1 MDSKKSWDS
10 KYLLLVFIHLAVG
23 LFVKHYQKIA
33 VFFKN
38 IMLRRNKHK

>member
-1 MDSKKSWDS
+1 MAFKKAEIANI
-10 KYLLLVFIHLAVG
+10 YFIHLAIW

-38 IMLRRNKHK
+38 IMLWGNKYK